1 MVPDRREDEHARER
15 ATWSTMAPDRR
26 VGGMND
32 LVKWARAYVLSDELA
47 YKLDPPEPPRV
58 PREPSVAG
66 FAALERPR
74 APGRPKELRVVARAK
89 GPRGSLVEPRKRA
102 HVLHTFVHH
111 ELQAAELMALALVAF
126 PQTPRAFQVGLL
138 RIFFDEIRHMQAYVA
153 RLHTLGH
160 RVGDFPVRDW
170 FWERLGDVPSP
181 TAFVAAMGVGF
192 EGGNLDHTARF
203 SALFEAASDAES
215 AAIVRRVGEEE
226 IMHVRF
232 GLTWLGRFLGK
243 PVVRF
248 EDLLKALPPPLT
260 PSVMRGPSLDRPSR
274 KRAGYTDEFL
284 DAFDAF
290 VVAHPSGV
298 RSPARAPDD
307 ARSEEP
313 IPRATS
319 PAEST

>member
-1 MVPDRREDEHARER
+1 MPKNRRE
-15 ATWSTMAPDRR
+15 
-26 VGGMND
+26 GGVSE
-32 LVKWARAYVLSDELA
+32 LVAWARAYVSSDDLA

-66 FAALERPR
+66 CRELERPR

-89 GPRGSLVEPRKRA
+89 GPRGSLVEPKKRA

-126 PQTPRAFQVGLL
+126 PETPRAFQVGLL
-138 RIFFDEIRHMQAYVA
+138 RVFFDEIRHMQAYVA
-153 RLHTLGH
+153 RLHALGYE
-160 RVGDFPVRDW
+160 VGDFPVRDW
-170 FWERLGDVPSP
+170 FWERLGNVPSP

-203 SALFEAASDAES
+203 GALFEAASDADS
-215 AAIVRRVGEEE
+215 AAVVRQVGEEE

-248 EDLLKALPPPLT
+248 DDLLRALPPPLT

-290 VVAHPSGV
+290 VLAHPSGV
-298 RSPARAPDD
+298 RSPARAPEAALSDG
-307 ARSEEP
+307 AFSP
-313 IPRATS
+313 ATS
-319 PAEST
+319 PVEST